1 MAKKLMSWK
10 TKGMNRD
17 LSVSAFNPEF
27 AFENKNLR
35 LGTNESNTM
44 LSWVNE
50 KGTSKI
56 NLVPGNWI
64 EDDESTKTSITRI
77 SGTPIGTAVIEH
89 QLVLFTTV
97 PDGDTDFIYV
107 LKYSD
112 ATKTTMLCKQL
123 YSGNLNFKVEY
134 PIETLI
140 SYESEMIQKV
150 YWTDGL
156 NQPRIININ
165 GKIKDGNITQFD
177 FIPTLK
183 LKEKVSVEKMLGA
196 TGMFAPGVIQYAFT
210 YYNKYGQESN
220 IFYVTP
226 LYYISYRERGASP
239 EDKVENAFRIT
250 VEKVDSNFD
259 YLRIYSIQRTS
270 IDGTP
275 ICKRIQDIEINDLD
289 DSTASY
295 IDIGTSGDSVDPA
308 ELFYKGGE
316 TISALTLEQKDN
328 TLFLGNIHITRP
340 QIVDTLK
347 TNIQSNFAG
356 VDGDLSNVSQSS
368 RKIKAT
374 SVSTGSYVYSN
385 QLTAISQE
393 SRNYKSTVPCA
404 GFKYGDVY
412 RLGVQFQYE
421 TGKWSDPIWIGDQE
435 IKNKPSL
442 SQDDT
447 VVSLPTLKGTLSS
460 SNASALLA
468 EGYRKIRALVVFPG
482 TQDRNII
489 CQGVV
494 NSTLYTQ
501 NHRSDNDLYAQS
513 SWFFRASNGRK
524 ISGNTTCSPTDS
536 NELPYTHRGIKGG
549 VPVAGCY
556 NYNPAVDPENGS
568 NIRLVEVQGDFD
580 SENRFN
586 IDKGV
591 VTFHSPDV
599 EFDNQLSLMD
609 YSGSKFRQVG
619 HVIFSNTMSDIDIQT
634 ETPTA
639 SNMGGGFVHKSFS
652 EINTYGIVAGLFYDD
667 FCLDDNDAIEPYTRQ
682 KSSFKWMV
690 YPWQRNGALNNDINR
705 PADKGQQSATLKKK
719 VISNLRFANT
729 TFDPPT
735 DSLNYADSGFPR
747 MFDSDEVQI
756 LKIGSKIYKG
766 NVDTLLIPDNADG
779 DYFAFDGLSDT
790 SAANINT
797 KFNSISWWKT
807 FSKDATDQNEQG
819 LYKYLSTG
827 WDRETGDIGDDWV
840 DLVIKKGG
848 VRMKYKSTPHLAF
861 AQTGNIIWNRAY
873 NNLPVIEITQE
884 SGSTR
889 FGGTSMDALK
899 ENTWIPAGEPVSLV
913 NGPVEFFWDY
923 GDTYYQRYDC
933 LKTFPFTHD
942 DVNQIVE
949 IGSFMLETRVN
960 IDGRYDRNRGQMNNL
975 NMSPTNFNLLN
986 SVYSQINNFFSY
998 KIQDD
1003 DYYINVSYPNQI
1015 TWSKS
1020 KQSSADVDMWTNITL
1035 ASVLELDGDKGEVV
1049 SLKRTNNQL
1058 VCFQNLGIS
1067 RLLYNENFM
1076 VSTQEGVPV
1085 EIANTGKVEG
1095 KTYISSMVGCAN
1107 RWSIVAT
1114 PTGLYFT
1121 DNNEKELYLLSNE
1134 VSNISTPL
1142 GFSSWAKKNVA
1153 SSGVKW
1159 NPTFPLVNGKSA
1171 IRSVYDKINQ
1181 EILFI
1186 HRDTC
1191 LAYSEKFGAFTSFY
1205 DYNNTPFFC
1214 NLDDTGVWIKDNT
1227 LWKHQAGEYC
1237 NFFGTNKPY
1246 SMTLIGNMNP
1256 QVDKTFTNLEFR
1268 AIVDGDGTM
1277 MDGADIGTF
1286 DETFDYTFHPGAGSH
1301 SWFQFFLP
1309 FDSLEVWN
1317 EYQHGIASL
1326 SQKNGR
1332 EAMQH
1337 NLSDGT
1343 ANLNRKFRMW
1353 RCDIPRNNYPIPST
1367 DEESAR
1373 ELELGV
1379 FRKIRKPMDRMRN
1392 PWLYL
1397 KLYKDAT
1404 INGGSNKRTEIH
1416 DIVMTYFD

>member
-1 MAKKLMSWK
+1 MAKKLMAWK

-27 AFENKNLR
+27 AFENMNLR

-56 NLVPGNWI
+56 SLVPGNWVDG
-64 EDDESTKTSITRI
+64 DDSTKTTITRI

-97 PDGDTDFIYV
+97 PDSNTDFIYV
-107 LKYSD
+107 LKYADS
-112 ATKTTMLCKQL
+112 TKTSMLCKQL
-123 YSGNLNFKVEY
+123 YSGNLGFSIEY

-156 NQPRIININ
+156 NQPRVININ
-165 GKIKDGNITQFD
+165 GKIRSGNNTQFD

-183 LKEKVSVEKMLGA
+183 LREEVSVEKMLGA

-250 VEKVDSNFD
+250 VKKVDSNFD

-275 ICKRIQDIEINDLD
+275 VCKRIQDIEIKDLEG
-289 DSTASY
+289 SVASY
-295 IDIGTSGDSVDPA
+295 IDIGTGGNSVDPT

-328 TLFLGNIHITRP
+328 TLFLGNLHITRP
-340 QIVDTLK
+340 QIVDTQK
-347 TNIQSNFAG
+347 EAIQSNFAKNAS
-356 VDGDLSNVSQSS
+356 GDLNNISQSS

-374 SVSTGSYVYSN
+374 SVSTGSYIYSN
-385 QLTAISQE
+385 QLTSVSQE
-393 SRNYKSTVPCA
+393 PRNSGSTVPCA

-442 SQDDT
+442 SQEDT
-447 VVSLPTLKGTLSS
+447 VVTLPTLKGTLSG
-460 SNASALLA
+460 SNAAALLQA
-468 EGYRKIRALVVFPG
+468 GYRKVRALVVFPS
-482 TQDRNII
+482 TQDRNVI

-501 NHRSDNDLYAQS
+501 NHRNDNDLYAQS

-524 ISGNTTCSPTDS
+524 LTNHSVGSPADEGT
-536 NELPYTHRGIKGG
+536 LPYTHRGIKAG
-549 VPVAGCY
+549 VPVTGCTK
-556 NYNPAVDPENGS
+556 YNPEDTTN

-580 SENRFN
+580 STSGNQFQ

-609 YSGSKFRQVG
+609 YSGSQFRQVG
-619 HVIFSNTMSDIDIQT
+619 HIIFSNTMSDIDIQT

-639 SNMGGGFVHKSFS
+639 SNIGGGFVHKSFS
-652 EINTYGIVAGLFYDD
+652 EQNTYGIIAGLFYDD
-667 FCLDDNDAIEPYTRQ
+667 FCIDDNDALEPYSRQ
-682 KSSFKWMV
+682 HSSFKWMV

-705 PADKGQQSATLKKK
+705 PADKGQQSAKLKKK

-729 TFDPPT
+729 VFDTPT
-735 DSLNYADSGFPR
+735 DDINYSDNGFPR
-747 MFDSDEVQI
+747 VFSSDEVQI
-756 LKIGSKIYKG
+756 LKLGNRIYKG
-766 NVDTLLIPDNADG
+766 NIDTLLIPDNADG
-779 DYFAFDGLSDT
+779 DYFAFNSPATPDSAEWSNVNTQFT
-790 SAANINT
+790 STN
-797 KFNSISWWKT
+797 WWKT

-819 LYKYLSTG
+819 LYRYKATE
-827 WDRETGDIGDDWV
+827 WKHVTEHIGDDYV

-861 AQTGNIIWNRAY
+861 AQTGGIIWNKAY
-873 NNLPVIEITQE
+873 NNLPVIEITQDP
-884 SGSTR
+884 GSTR

-899 ENTWIPAGEPVSLV
+899 ENIWIPAGEPVSLI
-913 NGPVEFFWDY
+913 NGSVDFFWDY
-923 GDTYYQRYDC
+923 GDTYFQRYDC
-933 LKTFPFTHD
+933 LKTYPFTHD

-975 NMSPTNFNLLN
+975 NMSPVNFNLFN
-986 SVYSQINNFFSY
+986 PVYSQTNNFFSY

-1121 DNNEKELYLLSNE
+1121 DNNEKEIYLLGNE
-1134 VSNISTPL
+1134 VSNVSTPM
-1142 GFSSWAKKNVA
+1142 GFSSWAKKNI
-1153 SSGVKW
+1153 SNSNVKW
-1159 NPTFPLVNGKSA
+1159 NPLFPIVDGKSA
-1171 IRSVYDKINQ
+1171 MRAVYDKINQ
-1181 EILFI
+1181 EVLFI
-1186 HRDTC
+1186 NSDTC

-1205 DYNNTPFFC
+1205 SYENTPFFC
-1214 NLDDTGVWIKDNT
+1214 NLDDTGIWIKDNN
-1227 LWKHQAGEYC
+1227 LWKHQGGLYC
-1237 NFFGTNKPY
+1237 SFFGTNKPY
-1246 SMTLIGNMNP
+1246 SMTLIGNLNP
-1256 QVDKTFTNLEFR
+1256 QMDKIFTNLEFR
-1268 AIVDGDGTM
+1268 ASVDGDGVM
-1277 MDGADIGTF
+1277 MDGSDLGTF
-1286 DETFDYTFHPGAGSH
+1286 DESFDYSFHPGAGSQ
-1301 SWFQFFLP
+1301 SWFQFFMP

-1317 EYQHGIASL
+1317 EYQHGIATL

-1332 EAMQH
+1332 GSMQH
-1337 NLSDGT
+1337 ALSDNT
-1343 ANLNRKFRMW
+1343 AHLDRKFRIW
-1353 RCDIPRNNYPIPST
+1353 RCDIPRNNYPLPTT
-1367 DEESAR
+1367 DEES
-1373 ELELGV
+1373 ELEMSLGIY
-1379 FRKIRKPMDRMRN
+1379 RKVRKPQDRMRN

-1397 KLYKDAT
+1397 KLTKNAEE
-1404 INGGSNKRTEIH
+1404 SNRRTEIH
-1416 DIVMTYFD
+1416 DMIVTYF